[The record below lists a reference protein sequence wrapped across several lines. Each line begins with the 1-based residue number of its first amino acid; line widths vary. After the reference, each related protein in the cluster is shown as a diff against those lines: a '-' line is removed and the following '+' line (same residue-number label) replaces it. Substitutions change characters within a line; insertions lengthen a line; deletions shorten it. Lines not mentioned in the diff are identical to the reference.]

1 MKFKRTGWALALLG
15 AAAALG
21 SPSDVSACGGCFTG
35 PTTVQVVTDHRMVL
49 SVSTTQTTLW
59 DQFQYSGAA
68 ADFSWI
74 LPIRYT
80 DRTQIAQ
87 ADDGFMRM
95 ADGLTAPVI
104 TPPSRPFCGRGPQA
118 SNGGFADAAA
128 AGDGGVT
135 VLRQEV
141 VGPYAVSIIRGA
153 DPMAVRDWLRSN
165 GYTVPSAV
173 EPIIDHYTAM
183 RMDYVALR
191 LRPGEGINRMS
202 PIRVTLDGAQPVL
215 PLRMIAAGV
224 ADRVGL
230 SLVVISSSRYEAQ
243 NFPNGEIAESE
254 LTWDFSRPGSPAA
267 DFLNAFNALNR
278 ANGDRLWLTETAT
291 TQSRTAWES
300 AAPGYR
306 NPVRPGGPFGGFDGG
321 VTPPPPVDA
330 GDDVADASDASATDP
345 IDDVRVAF
353 AGLGDSAVVTRF
365 RANMLASMLT
375 ADLQLRASDRGLR
388 PINYTYGRLLNDP
401 GPTCSGSTTSDGGVV
416 DAGTSEDVGLTVPAS
431 TEGGVRCAASP
442 GRAPREHTTRFVFA
456 GLALAALGLRA
467 RRRR

>member
-1 MKFKRTGWALALLG
+1 MTFKRFGWAMALLG
-15 AAAALG
+15 AAALAG
-21 SPSDVSACGGCFTG
+21 APSDVSACGGCFTG

-49 SVSTTQTTLW
+49 SISTAQTTLW

-80 DRTQIAQ
+80 DRTQVAL

-95 ADGLTAPVI
+95 ADGLTAPVV
-104 TPPSRPFCGRGPQA
+104 TPPTRPFCGRNGVPTA
-118 SNGGFADAAA
+118 SGGGFADAAA
-128 AGDGGVT
+128 ASDGGVT

-141 VGPYAVSIIRGA
+141 VGPYAVSIIRGT
-153 DPMAVRDWLRSN
+153 DPMAVREWLRSN

-183 RMDYVALR
+183 SMDYVALR
-191 LRPGEGINRMS
+191 LNPGEGINRMT
-202 PIRVTLDGAQPVL
+202 PVRVTLDGAQPVL

-224 ADRVGL
+224 ADRVGV
-230 SLVVISSSRYEAQ
+230 SLVVIAASRYEAQ
-243 NFPNGEIAESE
+243 NFPNAEISESD
-254 LTWDFSRPGSPAA
+254 LTWDFARPSSPAS
-267 DFLNAFNALNR
+267 DFLSAFNSLNR

-291 TQSRTAWES
+291 NQSRTSWENI
-300 AAPGYR
+300 APGYR
-306 NPVRPGGPFGGFDGG
+306 NTVTSGGGARPPF
-321 VTPPPPVDA
+321 DA
-330 GDDVADASDASATDP
+330 GAADVSVGEDVADAPDASGTDP

-353 AGLGDSAVVTRF
+353 AGLGDNAVVTRL
-365 RANMLASMLT
+365 RSNMLATMLT
-375 ADLQLRASDRGLR
+375 QDLRLQASDRGLR

-401 GPTCSGSTTSDGGVV
+401 GPTCTGAGDASVEVDATVDGGAV
-416 DAGTSEDVGLTVPAS
+416 APVPAT
-431 TEGGVRCAASP
+431 TEGGASCAASP
-442 GRAPREHTTRFVFA
+442 ARARRGDVTLGALA

>member
-1 MKFKRTGWALALLG
+1 MRFKRAGWAVALLG
-15 AAAALG
+15 AAASLG
-21 SPSDVSACGGCFTG
+21 APSDVSACGR
-35 PTTVQVVTDHRMVL
+35 VLHRTDDRAGGHRSPHGAL
-49 SVSTTQTTLW
+49 GLDHADHALGSVA
-59 DQFQYSGAA
+59 YSGAA
-68 ADFSWI
+68 GDFSWI

-104 TPPSRPFCGRGPQA
+104 TPPSRPFCGRGPQLQMVA
-118 SNGGFADAAA
+118 SPTPPRRAMEASPCS
-128 AGDGGVT
+128 V
-135 VLRQEV
+135 RRSW
-141 VGPYAVSIIRGA
+141 PYAVSIIRGA

-165 GYTVPSAV
+165 GYTVPAAV

-224 ADRVGL
+224 ADRVGI
-230 SLVVISSSRYEAQ
+230 SLVVISASRYEAQ
-243 NFPNGEIAESE
+243 NFPNGEIAEGD

-291 TQSRTAWES
+291 TQSRLAWES

-321 VTPPPPVDA
+321 VAPPPPADA
-330 GDDVADASDASATDP
+330 GDDVADEVTPRRPIPSTTCAWPSRASAT
-345 IDDVRVAF
+345 
-353 AGLGDSAVVTRF
+353 TRW
-365 RANMLASMLT
+365 
-375 ADLQLRASDRGLR
+375 
-388 PINYTYGRLLNDP
+388 
-401 GPTCSGSTTSDGGVV
+401 
-416 DAGTSEDVGLTVPAS
+416 
-431 TEGGVRCAASP
+431 
-442 GRAPREHTTRFVFA
+442 
-456 GLALAALGLRA
+456 
-467 RRRR
+467 

>member
-1 MKFKRTGWALALLG
+1 MNFKRGVWALALVG
-15 AAAALG
+15 VAATAG
-21 SPSDVSACGGCFTG
+21 RPSDVSACGGCFTG

-49 SVSTTQTTLW
+49 SISTTQTTLW

-80 DRTQIAQ
+80 DSTRVAL

-95 ADGLTAPVI
+95 ADGLTAPII
-104 TPPSRPFCGRGPQA
+104 TPPTRPFCARGAAGGPPQSAA
-118 SNGGFADAAA
+118 SDAAA
-128 AGDGGVT
+128 SADAGVM

-202 PIRVTLDGAQPVL
+202 PVRVSLSGAQPVL

-243 NFPNGEIAESE
+243 NFPNGEIHEAD
-254 LTWDFSRPGSPAA
+254 LTWDFARPGSPAN

-291 TQSRTAWES
+291 RQTRDAWES
-300 AAPGYR
+300 AAPRFR
-306 NPVRPGGPFGGFDGG
+306 NPVTPGGPPRFDAGA
-321 VTPPPPVDA
+321 PPPPPPDA
-330 GDDVADASDASATDP
+330 GDDAGDARETDP
-345 IDDVRVAF
+345 VDDVRVAF
-353 AGLGDSAVVTRF
+353 EGLGGEAVVTRL
-365 RANMLASMLT
+365 RANMLATMLT
-375 ADLQLRASDRGLR
+375 QDLQLRASDLGLR
-388 PINYTYGRLLNDP
+388 PINYNYGRLLNDP
-401 GPTCSGSTTSDGGVV
+401 GPTCSGPGPGV
-416 DAGTSEDVGLTVPAS
+416 DAGAPIDDGGLLAGPA
-431 TEGGVRCAASP
+431 TAEGGVHCAAT
-442 GRAPREHTTRFVFA
+442 PRRG
-456 GLALAALGLRA
+456 GLGDGAFAALMGLVAAAVGLRA